1 MAIIQFAQF
10 GMTSVPDDILDNYS
24 KDMLGKKETVQNM
37 AEKALEDK
45 VFAVIRESVKVVETE
60 ISVEDFNKLFE

>member
-1 MAIIQFAQF
+1 
-10 GMTSVPDDILDNYS
+10 
-24 KDMLGKKETVQNM
+24 MLSKKEAVQNM

>member
-1 MAIIQFAQF
+1 
-10 GMTSVPDDILDNYS
+10 MTSVPDDILDNYA
-24 KDMLGKKETVQNM
+24 KEMLSKKEAVQNM

>member
-1 MAIIQFAQF
+1 MLVRVRIF
-10 GMTSVPDDILDNYS
+10 GIYGKNADTGLYGDRNC
-24 KDMLGKKETVQNM
+24 KKETVQNM

-45 VFAVIRESVKVVETE
+45 VFAVIRENVKVVETE